1 MSQEIEIAPS
11 ILSADFTRLADEIKA
26 LEQAGADL
34 IHVDIMDGHF
44 VPNMTFG
51 PGFVTA
57 LRSITTLPLDV
68 HLMIMPADPFIET
81 FAQAGADILT
91 IHPESGPH
99 VYRTIQKIK
108 DLGKK
113 AGIALNPGT
122 PADVIDPLLELVD
135 QILVMTVN
143 PGFGGQTFI
152 ETQLNKIERIRQ
164 KIITSQ
170 RSIVLE
176 VDGGITSTTAV
187 HAINAGATRLVAG
200 TSVFMG
206 GSANYKKNIE
216 ALRLSETQR

>member
-26 LEQAGADL
+26 LENAGADL

-51 PGFVTA
+51 PGLVAA
-57 LRSITTLPLDV
+57 LRPITTLPLDV
-68 HLMIMPADPFIET
+68 HLMIMPADPFIEA
-81 FAQAGADILT
+81 FAHAGADILT

-99 VYRTIQKIK
+99 VYRTLQKIK

-122 PADVIDPLLELVD
+122 PADVVDPLLELVD

-206 GSANYKKNIE
+206 GSADYKKNIE
-216 ALRLSETQR
+216 ALRLSKT